1 MPGRILLLLT
11 LLSCATTDVV
21 TAKRTTYAAD
31 PHQIF
36 EIAQQAALES
46 YKLGE
51 VDPAGL
57 RFTTAPQFYSATG
70 DRESPG
76 AGGVVQIRGGSVQVT
91 FVIEVLQTDNHRVA
105 VRVTPVTFQ
114 ALSGSPKPREL
125 KPDDPYLP
133 PWILGRADALYSGI
147 YDRAKQYAM
156 APPGGG

>member
-1 MPGRILLLLT
+1 MAHRLLILLMLVA
-11 LLSCATTDVV
+11 CATTEVA

-51 VDPAGL
+51 VDAVGL

-76 AGGVVQIRGGSVQVT
+76 AGGMVQIRGGSVQVT
-91 FVIEVLQTDNHRVA
+91 LIVEVIETDNHRVA
-105 VRVTPVTFQ
+105 VRITPVTFQ

-133 PWILGRADALYSGI
+133 PWILGRADALYSAI
-147 YDRAKQYAM
+147 YDRAKPYAM
-156 APPGGG
+156 APPGGS